1 MLKSTM
7 QSQLFKDMSKQFIS
21 SPLIDLVISRKYQI
35 LYGMFAKNNFK
46 FVAGTVEKPINIEFM
61 FSPGKQFHSTRSEMN
76 FQFETKIVQKNPWTN
91 LITQTCHESFSVS
104 GLTKELHYSIE
115 LRGNEHTE
123 FKFLLF
129 SPYDPS
135 TSDLGISRNGKGL
148 KYFYEL
154 VDEVCKDKKD
164 DLKVQNVSSSL
175 F

>member
-21 SPLIDLVISRKYQI
+21 SPLIDLVVSRNQI

-46 FVAGTVEKPINIEFM
+46 FTAGTVEKPIDIDFM
-61 FSPGKQFHSTRSEMN
+61 VSPGKQVPLTESEMK
-76 FQFETKIVQKNPWTN
+76 FQFDTKIVRKNPLTN
-91 LITQTCHESFSVS
+91 LITQACYESFSVS
-104 GLTKELHYSIE
+104 GLTKELYYSIE
-115 LRGNEHTE
+115 LKENEFTE
-123 FKFLLF
+123 FKFLIL

-135 TSDLGISRNGKGL
+135 ASDLGISKNGKGL

-154 VDEVCKDKKD
+154 VEEVCKDKKD